1 MKIVGEALSSKIN
14 PRNTV
19 DAQFSVYFQVATALL
34 DGKVEWSSYERL
46 GSADVVGL
54 AKRIRTHVDP
64 AMKKAGASL
73 VVELDGTVMS
83 ITIEDPL
90 GEPERP
96 LGWDGLKAKFLSL
109 AEPVYG
115 AAHASQIEAFVKE
128 MGPDHR
134 MGRGIKLLRTK

>member
-1 MKIVGEALSSKIN
+1 
-14 PRNTV
+14 
-19 DAQFSVYFQVATALL
+19 
-34 DGKVEWSSYERL
+34 
-46 GSADVVGL
+46 L